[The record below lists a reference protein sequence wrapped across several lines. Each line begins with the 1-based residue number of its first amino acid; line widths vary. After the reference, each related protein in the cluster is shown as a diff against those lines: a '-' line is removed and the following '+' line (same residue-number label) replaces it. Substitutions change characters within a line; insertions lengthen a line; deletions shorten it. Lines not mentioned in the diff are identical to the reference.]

1 VEEEPKGGGE
11 GVKILFWGTPQ
22 FAVPSLRALG
32 EEGHDIVGVVTQPDR
47 PAGRGRELRASAVK
61 EEALDESFRILE
73 PESAR
78 SDGFVEDIAGLGAD
92 LSVVVAYGQI
102 LSLEALSVPLM
113 GSVNLHA
120 SLLPALR
127 GAAPINWS
135 IIGGDTVTGVTVM
148 RIIEQMDAGP
158 ILFQAEEPI
167 APEETASDLRMRLSE
182 IGAEALVEALVL
194 LEAGLIEEREQ
205 DEWQATYAPKVDRAT
220 ARIDWGHP
228 SVVVSNFIRG
238 MDAVPGAWSEL
249 DGGPVKLFR
258 PSADPEVIP
267 EERPGTIVEA
277 DRDTGLLVATVD
289 GAVRIREVQPQ
300 GKRRMDAGAWIL
312 GRGATAGQRFE

>member
-1 VEEEPKGGGE
+1 MR
-11 GVKILFWGTPQ
+11 ILFWGTPE

-47 PAGRGRELRASAVK
+47 PAGRGRELRVSAIK
-61 EEALDESFRILE
+61 QEALDESFPVLE
-73 PESAR
+73 PQSAR
-78 SDGFVEDIAGLGAD
+78 SDGFVDEIEALGAD

-102 LSLEALSVPLM
+102 LSLEVLNVPPM

-135 IIGGDTVTGVTVM
+135 IVGGDTVTGVTVM
-148 RIIEQMDAGP
+148 RMVEQMDAGP

-167 APEETASDLRMRLSE
+167 APEETASDLRVRLSE

-194 LEAGLIEEREQ
+194 LEAGLIEEQEQ
-205 DEWQATYAPKVDRAT
+205 DESRATYAPKVDRAA
-220 ARIDWGHP
+220 ARIDWARESGP
-228 SVVVSNFIRG
+228 VGNFIRG

-249 DGGPVKLFR
+249 DGHPIKLFR
-258 PSADPEVIP
+258 PAPDAEVIP
-267 EERPGTIVEA
+267 DAPPGTIVDA
-277 DRDTGLLVATVD
+277 DRDKGLLVAAAA
-289 GAVRIREVQPQ
+289 GAVRIREVQPP

-312 GRGATAGQRFE
+312 GRGDTVGQRFE

>member
-1 VEEEPKGGGE
+1 MR
-11 GVKILFWGTPQ
+11 ILFWGTPT

-32 EEGHDIVGVVTQPDR
+32 EEGHEIVGVVTQPDR

-61 EEALDESFRILE
+61 EEAFDQSFKVLE

-78 SDGFVEDIAGLGAD
+78 SDGFVEEIATLGAD

-102 LSLEALSVPLM
+102 LSLEVLTVPLR

-135 IIGGDTVTGVTVM
+135 IVGGDTVTGVTVM
-148 RIIEQMDAGP
+148 RMVERMDAGP
-158 ILFQAEEPI
+158 ILFQVEEAI

-182 IGAEALVEALVL
+182 VGAEALVEALVL

-205 DEWQATYAPKVDRAT
+205 DESRATYAPKVDRAT
-220 ARIDWGHP
+220 ARIEWAHP
-228 SVVVSNFIRG
+228 SVVVENFIRG

-249 DGGPVKLFR
+249 EGQPVKLYR
-258 PSADPEVIP
+258 PAADPEIISGD
-267 EERPGTIVEA
+267 RPGTIVEA
-277 DRDTGLLVATVD
+277 DRDAGLLVATAE
-289 GAVRIREVQPQ
+289 GSVRICEVQPP

>member
-1 VEEEPKGGGE
+1 MR
-11 GVKILFWGTPQ
+11 ILFWGTPA

-32 EEGHDIVGVVTQPDR
+32 EEGHEIVGVVTQPDR

-61 EEALDESFRILE
+61 VEALDQSFRILE

-78 SDGFVEDIAGLGAD
+78 SDDFVEEIAALGAD

-102 LSLEALSVPLM
+102 LSLEVLSVPPR

-135 IIGGDTVTGVTVM
+135 IVGGDTVTGVTVM
-148 RIIEQMDAGP
+148 RMVEQVDAGP

-167 APEETASDLRMRLSE
+167 AREETASDLRMRLSE

-205 DEWQATYAPKVDRAT
+205 DESRATYAPKVDRAT
-220 ARIDWGHP
+220 ARIEWAHP
-228 SVVVSNFIRG
+228 SVVVENFIRG

-249 DGGPVKLFR
+249 EDQPVKLFR
-258 PSADPEVIP
+258 PAADPEVIS
-267 EERPGTIVEA
+267 ECRPGTIVEA
-277 DRDTGLLVATVD
+277 DPDTGLLVATAE
-289 GAVRIREVQPQ
+289 GAVRIREVQTE
-300 GKRRMDAGAWIL
+300 GKRRMDAGAWTL